1 MEGIKHIIE
10 CHCVLP
16 QYRNIKNPIY
26 HKFIAFSIIDDSDT
40 VISKFVQC
48 NNCDVIHKIFDI
60 CKSEILIGKDE
71 VRTQLTIEDLQ
82 HSLPTSL
89 FELLISYNRSLPD
102 FEYAQFI
109 IENEMWNKHIIL
121 TREELEDYT
130 QGKLVRF
137 IAIDKFKVESYTLKR
152 TI

>member
-1 MEGIKHIIE
+1 
-10 CHCVLP
+10 V
-16 QYRNIKNPIY
+16 
-26 HKFIAFSIIDDSDT
+26 FSIIENESDT
-40 VISKFVQC
+40 VVPKFAEC
-48 NNCDVIHKIFDI
+48 DNCGAAHKIVDI